1 MDLRAALE
9 YLVGLGKTEIIELH
23 GQKYSTNNI
32 QHVKHPSP
40 AALGITTLTGLVDY
54 IKSDID
60 LSAKITD
67 TQGEEVAADD
77 LLVQVIS
84 PTKVK
89 LFSPIL
95 ADENRDCYIECTAL
109 TPDIRFNQFVD
120 IETFNIMVQSC
131 FEQEGDVGAV
141 LKVAANIKEQ
151 EVKESLDDG
160 VTQEV
165 VIKAGIQRLASVQV
179 PNPVMLRPFRTFM
192 EVAQPESKFVFR
204 MKNGPQAALYEAD
217 GGAWRSEAMKN
228 IKAYLENELL
238 GYSVKVIS

>member
-1 MDLRAALE
+1 MIREALQ
-9 YLVGLGKTEIIELH
+9 YLISLGKTEIIDLH
-23 GQKYSTNNI
+23 GQKYSTTKI
-32 QHVKHPSP
+32 EHVKHPSP

-60 LSAKITD
+60 LSAKLTD
-67 TQGEEVAADD
+67 TEGEAVAADA
-77 LLVQVIS
+77 LLIQVIS
-84 PTKVK
+84 PGKVK

-120 IETFNIMVQSC
+120 IENFNIMVQSC
-131 FEQEGDVGAV
+131 FEQAGDIGAV
-141 LKVAANIKEQ
+141 LEVAMNIKEQ

-165 VIKAGIQRLASVQV
+165 TIKAGIQRLKSITV
-179 PNPVMLRPFRTFM
+179 PNPVILRPFRTFM
-192 EVAQPESKFVFR
+192 EVDQPESKFVFR

-217 GGAWRSEAMKN
+217 GGAWRLAAMGN
-228 IKAYLENELL
+228 IKTYLEKELE